1 MIMSVWISEVIKAD
15 VWRYYGNYSAKLL
28 VKCFLTQRTFRP
40 VLSLRLCQLT
50 KNKFPLLFPVV
61 YLLHLFFQS
70 SAGLELPWKTNVG
83 AGFKITHGFG
93 VVINASV
100 RIGRNVTI
108 LQGVTIGEKIT
119 GKSAGA
125 PTLEDGVTIGAGAI
139 VIGNVVLGA
148 YSTVGA
154 GALVTRDVPA
164 YAIAANHPAHIIKQN
179 TGIRVRNPYPEI
191 EV

>member
-1 MIMSVWISEVIKAD
+1 MSRWISEDIKAD
-15 VWRYYGNYSAKLL
+15 VWRYYGDFNGKLF

-50 KNKFPLLFPVV
+50 KAKFSLLFPVA
-61 YLLHLFFQS
+61 YLFHLFFQS
-70 SAGLELPWKTNVG
+70 SAGLELPWRTNVG
-83 AGFKITHGFG
+83 AGFKIIHGFG
-93 VVINASV
+93 VVINESV

-125 PTLEDGVTIGAGAI
+125 PTLADGVTIGAGAI

-154 GALVTRDVPA
+154 GALVTKDVPNH
-164 YAIAANHPAHIIKQN
+164 AIVANDSAKVIKEN
-179 TGIRVRNPYPEI
+179 VEARVINPYL
-191 EV
+191 